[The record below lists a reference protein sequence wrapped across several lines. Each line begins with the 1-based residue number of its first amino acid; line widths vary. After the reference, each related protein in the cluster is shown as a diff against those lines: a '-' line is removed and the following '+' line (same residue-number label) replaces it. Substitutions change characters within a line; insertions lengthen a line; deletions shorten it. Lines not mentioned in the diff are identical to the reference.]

1 MTVAGLER
9 QAAGLAGSAFVR
21 DTHAAVEGAVRD
33 DGSIMFEIKEF
44 PVRDFDDTLAD
55 NIIIGPNNRAKVS
68 GTGLAKMQESKKEGI
83 TVHNTKLE
91 LLDNLRH
98 PVNDLGLTQVHLRT
112 FRGLHGRCQE

>member
-9 QAAGLAGSAFVR
+9 KAASLTGSAFVR
-21 DTHAAVEGAVRD
+21 DTHTAVEGAVGD

-55 NIIIGPNNRAKVS
+55 NIIIGPNGRAEVS
-68 GTGLAKMQESKKEGI
+68 GAGLSKNPGRVSPYI
-83 TVHNTKLE
+83 TPNLSKLE
-91 LLDNLRH
+91 LFDNLGH
-98 PVNDLGLTQVHLRT
+98 PVNDLGLAQVHLRT

>member
-9 QAAGLAGSAFVR
+9 QAACLTGSAFVR
-21 DTHAAVEGAVRD
+21 DTHAAVEGAVGD

-68 GTGLAKMQESKKEGI
+68 GAGLAKMQESKKESI
-83 TVHNTKLE
+83 AVHNTKLE